1 MEQFIL
7 RINGITTLDL
17 EADYRNLVVKEWS
30 SSSIQSD
37 RYIVNDNKTMSVL
50 KYVKN
55 SDQYEGLWYLSFV
68 LDCKLHYR
76 LSAQKLKYNLW
87 CGKCRRDTEHYD
99 FDKDNKIYGAI
110 GTGIMNRC
118 ISCTDSQ
125 LKFSQHHKFKHD
137 YEFNKHG
144 NNYVHKSKYNT
155 YFIFTENKY
164 TILKLKNY
172 DLKYHLPLKKK
183 YDETHEYYDYEEI
196 KCTVCQEHDKYE
208 WEHNR
213 TCIHNINKF
222 CIEIYSE
229 IYSLINLLDD
239 MSSDVKSIIITNLI
253 LMIRF

>member
-30 SSSIQSD
+30 SSDIPSD
-37 RYIVNDNKTMSVL
+37 CYIVNNNKTMSVL

-55 SDQYEGLWYLSFV
+55 SDHIESLWCLSFV
-68 LDCKLHYR
+68 LDCKLNGR
-76 LSAQKLKYNLW
+76 LSGRMCRFNIW
-87 CGKCRRDTEHYD
+87 CSKCRKDVRCYE
-99 FDKDNKIYGAI
+99 FDNEIYKAI
-110 GTGIMNRC
+110 NTGNLCRC
-118 ISCTDSQ
+118 ITCTDSQ
-125 LKFSQHHKFKHD
+125 LRFSRHTKYKDD
-137 YEFNKHG
+137 YEFTKYG
-144 NNYVHKSKYNT
+144 NNYVHKNNYKDFY
-155 YFIFTENKY
+155 IFSENKY
-164 TILKLKNY
+164 TILELNHY

-183 YDETHEYYDYEEI
+183 YDETHEYYDYEKI

-208 WEHNR
+208 WKHNK

-222 CIEIYSE
+222 CVEIYSK

-239 MSSDVKSIIITNLI
+239 MSDDVKSIIITNLI